1 MIHKFNA
8 FSDNYIWGVQNEH
21 TFIVVDPGESVR
33 VREFIKNSPNVK
45 SLACILITHNHH
57 DHVGGI
63 SELLPFMNEKSSA
76 SVMLNGKNLI
86 SPPFVFGPPSCE
98 KFGVNHFVKEGDSI
112 EVGNNLCI
120 KVMDIS
126 GHTKEHLG
134 YYIHSYPTVR
144 SRPILFCGD
153 TLFGGGCGKVLGGCI
168 KSLYNAIQ
176 KISLLPK
183 ETQIYCAHEYTEA
196 NLKFA
201 AELYPNDDRI
211 GKRYL
216 MVSKER
222 KKNESTIPTLLS
234 NELATNPF
242 LKCSSFTEF
251 KRIREL
257 KDCWKG

>member
-8 FSDNYIWGVQNEH
+8 FSDNYIWGIQNEN

-33 VREFIKNSPNVK
+33 VREFIKNSPDVK

-63 SELLPFMNEKSSA
+63 SELLPFMNENTGI
-76 SVMLNGKNLI
+76 SVKVNGKNLT
-86 SPPFVFGPPSCE
+86 SPPFIFGPPNCE
-98 KFGVNHFVKEGDSI
+98 EFGVNNFVREGDI
-112 EVGNNLCI
+112 LEVDDLCI

-126 GHTKEHLG
+126 GHTKEHVG
-134 YYIHSYPTVR
+134 YYTHSD
-144 SRPILFCGD
+144 PIVCSQPIFFCGD
-153 TLFGGGCGKVLGGCI
+153 TLFGGGCGRVLGGCI

-201 AELYPNDDRI
+201 TELYPNDDRI
-211 GKRYL
+211 MNRYF

-251 KRIREL
+251 RRIREL

>member
-1 MIHKFNA
+1 MK
-8 FSDNYIWGVQNEH
+8 VK
-21 TFIVVDPGESVR
+21 
-33 VREFIKNSPNVK
+33 EFIKNSPDVK

-63 SELLPFMNEKSSA
+63 SDLRPFMTENNSI
-76 SVMLNGKNLI
+76 SVKLNGRDLT
-86 SPPFVFGPPSCE
+86 SPPFVFGPPNCE
-98 KFGVNHFVKEGDSI
+98 EFGVNNFVKEGDTL
-112 EVGNNLCI
+112 EVGDSCI
-120 KVMDIS
+120 KVLDIS
-126 GHTKEHLG
+126 GHTKEHVG
-134 YYIHSYPTVR
+134 YYTHSD
-144 SRPILFCGD
+144 PIVCSHPIFFCGD
-153 TLFGGGCGKVLGGCI
+153 TLFGGGCGRVLGGCI

-211 GKRYL
+211 VNRYF